1 MKTLSLRQGILE
13 PISAFV
19 KKNKRGIGAEKL
31 KKNVE
36 VQKDFKAKEKIKRVS
51 N

>member
-1 MKTLSLRQGILE
+1 ME

-31 KKNVE
+31 KKKVE
-36 VQKDFKAKEKIKRVS
+36 VQKDFDAKEKIKQAS